1 MNSLQCC
8 TTTQSLPWP
17 STTSV
22 SFSKWSGSCVG
33 YWNTPRAISSWG
45 EPTCLR
51 CKRRGVGVKV
61 ADVIKWEANWDVH
74 LWYLSVMWGFL
85 RGFVSFGYANTTVS
99 THRLERKKKKKSQ
112 MLTRGISNV
121 TNFNGKWWKNTRK
134 ARLDC
139 PLWSLWILGEFFLSC
154 IIRTVSVEKQIAIS
168 VNQTG
173 DNAVC
178 HK

>member
-99 THRLERKKKKKSQ
+99 THRLERKKKKKITDAH
-112 MLTRGISNV
+112 TRHI
-121 TNFNGKWWKNTRK
+121 KCDKLQWKVMKKHEEGETG
-134 ARLDC
+134 L
-139 PLWSLWILGEFFLSC
+139 PSLIFMDSWWILSFVHYPHGFGRKTDCNFCKS
-154 IIRTVSVEKQIAIS
+154 
-168 VNQTG
+168 NG
-173 DNAVC
+173 G
-178 HK
+178 

>member
-99 THRLERKKKKKSQ
+99 THRLERKKKKKNHRCSHAAYQ
-112 MLTRGISNV
+112 MWQTSMESDEKTRGRRDWIALFDLYGFLVNSL
-121 TNFNGKWWKNTRK
+121 TALSARFRSKN
-134 ARLDC
+134 RLQ
-139 PLWSLWILGEFFLSC
+139 FL
-154 IIRTVSVEKQIAIS
+154 
-168 VNQTG
+168 
-173 DNAVC
+173 
-178 HK
+178 

>member
-33 YWNTPRAISSWG
+33 YWNTPRAISGWG

-61 ADVIKWEANWDVH
+61 GDVIKWEANWDVH

-99 THRLERKKKKKSQ
+99 THRLERKKKKKITDAH
-112 MLTRGISNV
+112 TRHI
-121 TNFNGKWWKNTRK
+121 KCDKLQWKVMKKHEEGETG
-134 ARLDC
+134 L
-139 PLWSLWILGEFFLSC
+139 PSLIFMDSWWILWLHYPHGFGRKTDCNFCKS
-154 IIRTVSVEKQIAIS
+154 
-168 VNQTG
+168 NG
-173 DNAVC
+173 G
-178 HK
+178 

>member
-33 YWNTPRAISSWG
+33 YWNTPRAISGWG

-99 THRLERKKKKKSQ
+99 THRLERKKKKKNHRCSHAAYQ
-112 MLTRGISNV
+112 MWQTSMESDEKTRGRRDWIALFDLYGFLVNS
-121 TNFNGKWWKNTRK
+121 FFRALSARFRSKN
-134 ARLDC
+134 RLQ
-139 PLWSLWILGEFFLSC
+139 FL
-154 IIRTVSVEKQIAIS
+154 
-168 VNQTG
+168 
-173 DNAVC
+173 
-178 HK
+178 

>member
-8 TTTQSLPWP
+8 TTTQGLPWP

-33 YWNTPRAISSWG
+33 YWNTPRAISGWG

-99 THRLERKKKKKSQ
+99 THRLERKKIKKNHRCSHAAYQ
-112 MLTRGISNV
+112 MWQTSMESDEKTRGRRDWIALFDLYGFLVNSL
-121 TNFNGKWWKNTRK
+121 TALSARFRSKN
-134 ARLDC
+134 RLQ
-139 PLWSLWILGEFFLSC
+139 FL
-154 IIRTVSVEKQIAIS
+154 
-168 VNQTG
+168 
-173 DNAVC
+173 
-178 HK
+178 

>member
-33 YWNTPRAISSWG
+33 YWNTPRAISGWG

-99 THRLERKKKKKSQ
+99 THRLERKKKKKNHRCSHAAYQ
-112 MLTRGISNV
+112 MWQTSMESDEKTRGRRDWIALFDLYGFLVNSL
-121 TNFNGKWWKNTRK
+121 TALSARFRSKN
-134 ARLDC
+134 RLQ
-139 PLWSLWILGEFFLSC
+139 FL
-154 IIRTVSVEKQIAIS
+154 
-168 VNQTG
+168 
-173 DNAVC
+173 
-178 HK
+178 